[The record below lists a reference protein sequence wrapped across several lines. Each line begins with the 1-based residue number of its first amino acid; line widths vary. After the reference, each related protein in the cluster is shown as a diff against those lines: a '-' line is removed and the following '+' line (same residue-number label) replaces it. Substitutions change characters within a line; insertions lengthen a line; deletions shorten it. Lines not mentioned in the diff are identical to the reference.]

1 MGTAQPVSPAV
12 LGRCLLCAPATL
24 TNSAPACLFPICLL
38 RTPAGAWGGD
48 RALAGGHCLVL
59 SRFCWARAGP
69 GLVTVT
75 APWAQ
80 DRPSRADPAEQT
92 DPQIL
97 PQLPLCRNPTCLACL
112 LQIRKCMSPDSGAHS
127 KRQRAKGR
135 ASLCVRCPPATV
147 TRGPRVSVRR
157 HLATDG
163 PVLVDACLSAVCF
176 LILSG
181 ESQCSPL
188 IPAKEVTGI
197 ARRSAGE
204 KRV

>member
-112 LQIRKCMSPDSGAHS
+112 SQIRKCMSPDSGAHS

-135 ASLCVRCPPATV
+135 ASEPVRALPPCHSHPRATCVRPPAPGYG
-147 TRGPRVSVRR
+147 RPCPCGCLLVSSLLLDSVW
-157 HLATDG
+157 
-163 PVLVDACLSAVCF
+163 
-176 LILSG
+176 G
-181 ESQCSPL
+181 ESVFSPH
-188 IPAKEVTGI
+188 PC
-197 ARRSAGE
+197 
-204 KRV
+204 